1 MGESEAREVCLKPE
15 YAEEYPDLEPGRWL
29 RPSDLAA
36 RLVARSHARR
46 RLSLHTRTF
55 NPLHF
60 EFRGGERPGRR
71 PPTARTRATDRP
83 KETAETA
90 ETAD

>member
-1 MGESEAREVCLKPE
+1 MGESDPREVRLKPE
-15 YAEEYPDLEPGRWL
+15 YADEYSDLEPGRWL
-29 RPSDLAA
+29 KPSDLAA

-60 EFRGGERPGRR
+60 EFRGGERPGKR

-83 KETAETA
+83 EDPAG
-90 ETAD
+90 DR